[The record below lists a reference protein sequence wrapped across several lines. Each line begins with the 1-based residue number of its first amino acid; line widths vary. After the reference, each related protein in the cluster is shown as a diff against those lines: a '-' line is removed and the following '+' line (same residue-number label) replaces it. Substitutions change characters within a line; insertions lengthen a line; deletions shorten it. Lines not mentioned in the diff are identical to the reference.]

1 MKTIKALLIV
11 CLTVLTVSVS
21 AQQMKPHH
29 QIIKDCS
36 VCHTKE
42 NAVKGNE
49 FVKPNNASCQS
60 CHGSYEDL
68 GKLVQNKIKGEP
80 NPHTS
85 AHYGSGIECTAC
97 HKEHRPSVVYC
108 NNCHE
113 FKYQMK

>member
-49 FVKPNNASCQS
+49 F
-60 CHGSYEDL
+60 
-68 GKLVQNKIKGEP
+68 
-80 NPHTS
+80 
-85 AHYGSGIECTAC
+85 
-97 HKEHRPSVVYC
+97 
-108 NNCHE
+108 
-113 FKYQMK
+113 F

>member
-68 GKLVQNKIKGEP
+68 GKFVQNKIILILALTMVLELNARLAIKNISP
-80 NPHTS
+80 
-85 AHYGSGIECTAC
+85 ALFTATTVMSLST
-97 HKEHRPSVVYC
+97 K
-108 NNCHE
+108 
-113 FKYQMK
+113 